1 MKKIVLD
8 FFFFFLKENKS
19 AVESN
24 ISGSLDQLS
33 RVRKEQEHLC
43 TYLPLE
49 EDQTTIWDC

>member
-8 FFFFFLKENKS
+8 LFFLKENKS